1 MKFEQVLD
9 ANGIIV
15 RMYGPV
21 GKITKFMYYSI
32 MFKPKLNAKA
42 WTDKDSRL
50 HFTVVPIVA
59 RAYQFH

>member
-1 MKFEQVLD
+1 
-9 ANGIIV
+9 
-15 RMYGPV
+15 MYGPV

-32 MFKPKLNAKA
+32 LFKQKLDVKA

-50 HFTVVPIVA
+50 NFTVVPIVA

>member
-1 MKFEQVLD
+1 
-9 ANGIIV
+9 
-15 RMYGPV
+15 MYGPV
-21 GKITKFMYYSI
+21 GKITKLMYYSI
-32 MFKPKLNAKA
+32 LFKPELDAKA